1 VDFRE
6 TWTRRHALAGGVAAA
21 AASLTGQAARA
32 QTGVQTLAKSGRRP
46 KYIVDCQV
54 HVWSEGKP
62 SSLQRQRPFL
72 AKDLLKEMSAA
83 GVNRAVVVTPSWS
96 ASGNG
101 YPLEAVRA
109 NPDRLRLMGIFDIS
123 APPNPG
129 ALENWKQQQGMLGIR
144 MFLGSPKGQA
154 WLTDGSSDWFWPVA
168 ERANI
173 PLMIFPGNLTVF
185 AALAEKYPGLKFSI
199 DSFGVPTGIRG
210 QAAFANYD
218 AVLALARYPNVT
230 IKAECVPFLSTEPY
244 PYRDMQPIL
253 RRTYDAFG
261 PARMFWGSDITL
273 LIPTGASYSDCVRAF
288 TEELIWLSDKDLDLI
303 MGRGVSDW
311 IGWPLPS

>member
-1 VDFRE
+1 MDFNRS
-6 TWTRRHALAGGVAAA
+6 WTRRRVLASGAAIAAAPLA
-21 AASLTGQAARA
+21 AASVIATAARA
-32 QTGVQTLAKSGRRP
+32 QSGRRP
-46 KYIVDCQV
+46 KYIVDCQA

-62 SSLQRQRPFL
+62 SSIQRQGPFL
-72 AKDLLKEMSAA
+72 AEDLLKEMSAA
-83 GVNRAVVVTPSWS
+83 GVDRAVVVTPSWS

-101 YPLEAVRA
+101 YPLEVVQA
-109 NPDRLRLMGIFDIS
+109 NLDRFRLMGTFDIS
-123 APPNPG
+123 APPNPA
-129 ALENWKQQQGMLGIR
+129 ALENWKQQKGMLGIR

-173 PLMIFPGNLTVF
+173 PLAIFPGNLTAF
-185 AALAEKYPGLKFSI
+185 AAIAAKYPGLKFCI

-210 QAAFANYD
+210 ATAFAHYD
-218 AVLALARYPNVT
+218 DVLALARYPNVG
-230 IKAECVPFLSTEPY
+230 IKAESIPFLSAEPY
-244 PYRDMQPIL
+244 PFRDMQPFL

-288 TEELIWLSDKDLDLI
+288 TEGLTWLSDKDLDLV
-303 MGRGVSDW
+303 MGRAICNWV
-311 IGWPLPS
+311 GWPLPS